1 MSKTLTPSN
10 APSVLGRG
18 CVVVTGGPRAERSR
32 GSDGGIPGSN
42 QDVVPDRDVALVP
55 VAERPGDLRGV
66 VWVRDVGDPEPI
78 PVPEEGFLPPKAM
91 SVLMSFVGAAGSA
104 TLAG

>member
-10 APSVLGRG
+10 APSVLGRR
-18 CVVVTGGPRAERSR
+18 CVVVTGGPRAKRSR
-32 GSDGGIPGSN
+32 GPGRGVPGSN

-55 VAERPGDLRGV
+55 VAEGPGDLRGV
-66 VWVRDVGDPEPI
+66 VWVRDIDDPEPV
-78 PVPEEGFLPPKAM
+78 PVQEEGFPPQKAM